1 MKKLNR
7 YFIILG
13 VLIVIL
19 MLFFF
24 IYNIKILKYFQRE
37 DFVFQFVKFLD
48 LFRDGRNDINYVF
61 IVVMRIFKGG
71 QKVLLVILVNDVFL
85 LFIFSWLCNI
95 QGMGIYNQVLFII
108 GDNESVMKINQKW
121 LEVIVIQIDGVYLG
135 NQEYS
140 YVGYVE
146 LMVRRLEVFLEIL
159 EKNILIFLFEVDC
172 IWIINLFN
180 NI

>member
-19 MLFFF
+19 MVFFF

-48 LFRDGRNDINYVF
+48 FRDGRNDINYVF

-108 GDNESVMKINQKW
+108 GDSESVMKINQKW

-146 LMVRRLEVFLEIL
+146 LMVRRLEIFLEIL